1 MEKQDEKSG
10 DMGEIFKT
18 VDMSAQ
24 WTDKKEWLFP
34 AHDRRMDRCFRP
46 GDKGDYNLS
55 MAMILPLLKN
65 KRNCIQ
71 AGGCVGVWPYRL
83 SQMFNHVTTVELH
96 PDNFQCLMQNC
107 NERNNIT
114 AYNAALWSSD
124 DEMMDV
130 CLADTEKG
138 NAGAYYVRPGDTV
151 RTMTIDD
158 LSLPDVD
165 LIYLDIEGSEYDAL
179 LGGMETINKYMPVIG
194 LEDKG
199 HHKIKRHPVSLL
211 LDIGYKIIGK
221 PFSLD
226 IVLA

>member
-1 MEKQDEKSG
+1 
-10 DMGEIFKT
+10 MGEIFKT
-18 VDMSAQ
+18 VDISVP
-24 WTDKKEWLFP
+24 WTDRKQWLLP
-34 AHDRRMDRCFRP
+34 ASDLRMDRCFRP

-114 AYNAALWSSD
+114 AYNAALWSRGD
-124 DEMMDV
+124 QMMDIFIDV
-130 CLADTEKG
+130 KEEG
-138 NAGAYYVRPGDTV
+138 NTGAYYVKPGNTV
-151 RTMTIDD
+151 RSMTIDS
-158 LSLPDVD
+158 LSLVDVD
-165 LIYLDIEGSEYDAL
+165 LIYLDIEGSEYDAI
-179 LGGMETINKYMPVIG
+179 LGGIETIKKYRPVIG